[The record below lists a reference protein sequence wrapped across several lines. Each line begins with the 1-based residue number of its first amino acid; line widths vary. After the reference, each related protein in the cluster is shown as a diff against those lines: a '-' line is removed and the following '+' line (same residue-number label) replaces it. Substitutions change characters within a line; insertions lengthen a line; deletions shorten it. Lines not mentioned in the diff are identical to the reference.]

1 MGPEVDR
8 NCAHLNRRLRWLGVR
23 QNHSRPV
30 YLFQCLE
37 CGKSFCTRTPM
48 TIRQETEQL
57 VKLSR
62 LSHT

>member
-1 MGPEVDR
+1 MASQVDP
-8 NCAHLNRRLRWLGVR
+8 NCAHLNQRLRWLGVR

-37 CGKSFCTRTPM
+37 CGKTFCTHTPM
-48 TIRQETEQL
+48 TLRQETEQF

-62 LSHT
+62 FSRG